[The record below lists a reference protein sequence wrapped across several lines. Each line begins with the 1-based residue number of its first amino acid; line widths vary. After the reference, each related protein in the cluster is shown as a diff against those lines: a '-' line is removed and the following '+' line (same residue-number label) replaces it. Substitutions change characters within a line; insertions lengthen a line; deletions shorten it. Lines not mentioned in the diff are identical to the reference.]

1 MVAAFAGQ
9 HGGMDRQPVLLHV
22 ASAAAFL
29 IALAERHR
37 LALHPA
43 RVAQPALLRHP
54 PRGRGAHRLAITA
67 QVWSLRRIR
76 LVIPRPSHAPSPQRV
91 HGLWTAIL
99 IARAR
104 DLPLRGRCLQQLLR
118 SRYSAFALA
127 ARKALKVSC
136 RRNMRWIGLEV
147 LDGQNGGPLDQHG
160 TVTFDARWRDRD
172 CREGVLPL
180 WSWRGR
186 RVAVSRGRQPR

>member
-1 MVAAFAGQ
+1 L
-9 HGGMDRQPVLLHV
+9 RLLPCCRRCR
-22 ASAAAFL
+22 SAP
-29 IALAERHR
+29 RRGVHR
-37 LALHPA
+37 SNGRGLRWPA
-43 RVAQPALLRHP
+43 RRHGSPAGTPARCQCRRVSDRACRASP
-54 PRGRGAHRLAITA
+54 PCAAPSSGSSACTA
-67 QVWSLRRIR
+67 QASTQGLGC
-76 LVIPRPSHAPSPQRV
+76 SSAGD
-91 HGLWTAIL
+91 HGSGLQPGIL
-99 IARAR
+99 HARALG
-104 DLPLRGRCLQQLLR
+104 LPLRGRCLQQLLR